1 MCITSALYE
10 YSILLW
16 MLLFGTIWLLNAS
29 LWHFM
34 FLVIRVGNLDFRA
47 NCSFFESESAIRSFQ
62 SVNPSYHSFC
72 KEQQVQIALVT
83 LFNVPRELMLSFTKS
98 KRVMKCHSLCFGH
111 KKGENMVIR
120 TNWKRITLKKSESLF
135 HKEQIAP
142 ITIYLKTTFSP
153 LTLQK
158 KSDWCD

>member
-1 MCITSALYE
+1 MV
-10 YSILLW
+10 
-16 MLLFGTIWLLNAS
+16 
-29 LWHFM
+29 
-34 FLVIRVGNLDFRA
+34 FLVICL
-47 NCSFFESESAIRSFQ
+47 FFESESAIRSFQ

-98 KRVMKCHSLCFGH
+98 KRVMKCDSLCFGH
-111 KKGENMVIR
+111 KKGKSMVIR
-120 TNWKRITLKKSESLF
+120 TNWKQITLKKSESLF

-153 LTLQK
+153 LTLYK
-158 KSDWCD
+158 KSDWRDLLPSLFLRVRGAK